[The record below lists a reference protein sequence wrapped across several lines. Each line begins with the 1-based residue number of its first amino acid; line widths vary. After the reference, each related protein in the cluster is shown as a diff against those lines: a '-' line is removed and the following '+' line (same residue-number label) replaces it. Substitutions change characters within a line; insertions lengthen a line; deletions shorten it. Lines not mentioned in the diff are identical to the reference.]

1 MIIFRRARELL
12 TRAIT
17 IIKLRKK
24 TMKGFQKLVLAT
36 AILAASSGAFAME
49 AMDEES
55 MSATTGQDGLTITL
69 ATTLTDMAIKYIDRD
84 GITVAQNAASTY
96 TNAGALIIGEG
107 VNGINLS
114 ANLVVDIDVG
124 GSATTG
130 VDNGM
135 LQIKVGMAPTTNV
148 VIGLQS
154 VNISVAEATATG
166 SGIVGT
172 ATPIISFDST
182 AQLTIANTANLMTIQ
197 LGNEDQGNMIK
208 LNANLGNVS
217 LTGMSIND
225 ANSGGS
231 IAIGT
236 LSLASLNVVAS
247 VDVVAGGL
255 QINTAGTTIGEVG
268 IENLRLGDATQA
280 IVGDIYLSNLNPS
293 TTLTIRG
300 H

>member
-1 MIIFRRARELL
+1 MIVFCGARELL

-55 MSATTGQDGLTITL
+55 MSATTGQDGLTITMD
-69 ATTLTDMAIKYIDRD
+69 TTLTDLAIKYIDRD
-84 GITVAQNAASTY
+84 GVAGSTDY
-96 TNAGALIIGEG
+96 TNAGAIVIGDA
-107 VNGINLS
+107 VNGINVS
-114 ANLVVDIDVG
+114 ATGLTIDIDAG
-124 GSATTG
+124 GSTVAGT
-130 VDNGM
+130 DNGM
-135 LQIKVGMAPTTNV
+135 LQIKVGTSVDTI
-148 VIGLQS
+148 IGLQS
-154 VNISVAEATATG
+154 VDISVAEATATG
-166 SGIVGT
+166 SALVGT
-172 ATPIISFDST
+172 TTPIISFDAT
-182 AQLTIANTANLMTIQ
+182 AQLTIAATPNLMTIQ
-197 LGNEDQGNMIK
+197 LGNEDQGAMIK

-268 IENLRLGDATQA
+268 IENLRLGDATQP

-293 TTLTIRG
+293 TTMTIRG

>member
-36 AILAASSGAFAME
+36 AILAASPGAFAME

-55 MSATTGQDGLTITL
+55 MSATTGQDGLTITMD
-69 ATTLTDMAIKYIDRD
+69 TTLTDLAIKYIDRD
-84 GITVAQNAASTY
+84 GVVGSTNY
-96 TNAGALIIGEG
+96 TNAGAIVIGEG
-107 VNGINLS
+107 VNGINVS
-114 ANLVVDIDVG
+114 ATGLTIDIDAG
-124 GSATTG
+124 GSAVAGT
-130 VDNGM
+130 DNGM
-135 LQIKVGMAPTTNV
+135 LQIKVGTSAATT
-148 VIGLQS
+148 IGLQN

-166 SGIVGT
+166 SALVGT
-172 ATPIISFDST
+172 ATPIISFDAS
-182 AQLTIANTANLMTIQ
+182 AQLTIAATPNLMTIQ
-197 LGNEDQGNMIK
+197 LGNEDQGAMIK

-268 IENLRLGDATQA
+268 IENLRLGDATQP
-280 IVGDIYLSNLNPS
+280 IVGDIYLNNLNPS
-293 TTLTIRG
+293 TTMTIRG